1 MKDKKRNK
9 ELGTVTH
16 PAKGLMK
23 KFLNSRRPSYSWV
36 FGEFWNLR
44 GQHNWEG
51 KEKKRNMLLTT
62 TASGQVAQT
71 LASAISE

>member
-23 KFLNSRRPSYSWV
+23 KFPNSRRPSHSWV

-51 KEKKRNMLLTT
+51 KKKKTEYAPNHNCQWTSSPDPCIRH
-62 TASGQVAQT
+62 Q
-71 LASAISE
+71 